1 MTNHLLLRGLLM
13 WLLFAVVAII
23 SGILRE
29 KYLTPTLGDLRGH
42 QAGTLIVITLFFILT
57 YCLLGNLLVKASTVQ
72 AWMLGIIWLIMTIC
86 FEFLFGHYVVGHS
99 WQHLLADYNILKG
112 RLWGMVLLGITLFPR
127 LVQFIKSS

>member
-29 KYLTPTLGDLRGH
+29 KYLTPRLGDLRGH